1 MNIDT
6 SHSEVG
12 FKVKHLM
19 ISAVKGSFTTVMG
32 TAEGELD
39 NLNISVTI
47 DPTSINTNDEGRD
60 EHLKSSDFFQVK
72 NFPSIDFVA
81 SGVNI
86 NDPAIEGELTIKG
99 ITKPVVF
106 TMNYNGKGVDPW
118 GNVKHGFEIIGLI
131 NRNDFGLTWN
141 AALEAGG
148 VLVSEQVSL
157 NIDIQ
162 ALEVEL
168 MTSTD
173 AAQ

>member
-1 MNIDT
+1 MNIDA

-47 DPTSINTNDEGRD
+47 DPTSINTNDDNRD
-60 EHLKSSDFFQVK
+60 GHLKGADFFDVE

-81 SGVNI
+81 SNVNV
-86 NDPAIEGELTIKG
+86 NNGAITGEMTIKG
-99 ITKPVVF
+99 VTKEV
-106 TMNYNGKGVDPW
+106 TLALDYNGKGVDPW
-118 GNVKHGFEIIGLI
+118 GNVKHGFEISGKI
-131 NRNDFGLTWN
+131 NRTDFGLTWN

-148 VLVSEQVSL
+148 VLVSEDVTL
-157 NIDIQ
+157 TIDIQ
-162 ALEVEL
+162 AVEVSE
-168 MTSTD
+168 
-173 AAQ
+173 

>member
-1 MNIDT
+1 MKMNIDA

-19 ISAVKGSFTTVMG
+19 ISTVKGSFTTVMG

-47 DPTSINTNDEGRD
+47 DPTSINTNDENRD
-60 EHLKSSDFFQVK
+60 GHLKGADFFDVE

-81 SGVNI
+81 NNVNV
-86 NDPAIEGELTIKG
+86 NNGAITGEMTIKG
-99 ITKPVVF
+99 VTKEV
-106 TMNYNGKGVDPW
+106 TLALDYNGKGVDPW
-118 GNVKHGFEIIGLI
+118 GNVKHGFEISGKI

-148 VLVSEQVSL
+148 VLVSEEVAL
-157 NIDIQ
+157 TIDIQ
-162 ALEVEL
+162 AVEVAE
-168 MTSTD
+168 
-173 AAQ
+173 

>member
-1 MNIDT
+1 MNIDS

-47 DPTSINTNDEGRD
+47 DPTSINTNDENRD
-60 EHLKSSDFFQVK
+60 GHLKGADFFDVE

-81 SGVNI
+81 NNVNV
-86 NDPAIEGELTIKG
+86 NNGAITGEMTIKG
-99 ITKPVVF
+99 VTKEV
-106 TMNYNGKGVDPW
+106 TLALDYNGKGVDPW
-118 GNVKHGFEIIGLI
+118 GNVKHGFEISGKI

-148 VLVSEQVSL
+148 VLVSEEVAL
-157 NIDIQ
+157 TIDIQ
-162 ALEVEL
+162 AVEVAE
-168 MTSTD
+168 
-173 AAQ
+173 

>member
-1 MNIDT
+1 MKMNIDA

-19 ISAVKGSFTTVMG
+19 ISTVRGSFGTVMG
-32 TAEGELD
+32 SAEGELD

-81 SGVNI
+81 TGQNVHNRTI
-86 NDPAIEGELTIKG
+86 TGELTIKG
-99 ITKPVVF
+99 ITKEV
-106 TMNYNGKGVDPW
+106 TLGLDYNGKGVDPW
-118 GNVKHGFEIIGLI
+118 GNVKHGFEISGKI

-148 VLVSEQVSL
+148 VLVSEEVAL
-157 NIDIQ
+157 TIDIQ
-162 ALEVEL
+162 AVEVAE
-168 MTSTD
+168 
-173 AAQ
+173 

>member
-1 MNIDT
+1 MNIDA

-19 ISAVKGSFTTVMG
+19 ISTVKGSFTTVMG

-47 DPTSINTNDEGRD
+47 DPTSINTNDENRD
-60 EHLKSSDFFQVK
+60 GHLKGADFFDVE

-81 SGVNI
+81 SNVNV
-86 NDPAIEGELTIKG
+86 NNGAITGEMTIKG
-99 ITKPVVF
+99 VTKEV
-106 TMNYNGKGVDPW
+106 TLALDYNGKGVDPW
-118 GNVKHGFEIIGLI
+118 GNVKHGFEISGKI

-148 VLVSEQVSL
+148 VLVSEEVTL
-157 NIDIQ
+157 TIDVQ
-162 ALEVEL
+162 AVEVAE
-168 MTSTD
+168 
-173 AAQ
+173 

>member
-1 MNIDT
+1 MKMNIDA

-19 ISAVKGSFTTVMG
+19 ISTVKGSFTTVMG

-47 DPTSINTNDEGRD
+47 DPTSINTNDENRD
-60 EHLKSSDFFQVK
+60 GHLKGADFFDVE

-81 SGVNI
+81 SNVNV
-86 NDPAIEGELTIKG
+86 NNGAITGEMTIKG
-99 ITKPVVF
+99 VTKEV
-106 TMNYNGKGVDPW
+106 TLALDYNGKGVDPW
-118 GNVKHGFEIIGLI
+118 GNVKHGFEISGKI

-148 VLVSEQVSL
+148 VLVSEEVAL
-157 NIDIQ
+157 TIDIQ
-162 ALEVEL
+162 AVEVAE
-168 MTSTD
+168 
-173 AAQ
+173 

>member
-1 MNIDT
+1 MNIDA

-19 ISAVKGSFTTVMG
+19 ISTVKGSFTTVMG

-47 DPTSINTNDEGRD
+47 DPTSINTNDDNRD
-60 EHLKSSDFFQVK
+60 GHLKGADFFDVE

-81 SGVNI
+81 NNVNV
-86 NDPAIEGELTIKG
+86 NNGAITGEMTIKG
-99 ITKPVVF
+99 VTKEV
-106 TMNYNGKGVDPW
+106 TLALDYNGKGVDPW
-118 GNVKHGFEIIGLI
+118 GNVKHGFEISGKI

-148 VLVSEQVSL
+148 VLVSEEVAL
-157 NIDIQ
+157 TIDIQ
-162 ALEVEL
+162 AVEVAE
-168 MTSTD
+168 
-173 AAQ
+173 

>member
-1 MNIDT
+1 MKMNIDT

-19 ISAVKGSFTTVMG
+19 ISTVRGSFTTVMG

-81 SGVNI
+81 NNVNV
-86 NDPAIEGELTIKG
+86 NNGAITGEMTIKG
-99 ITKPVVF
+99 VTKEV
-106 TMNYNGKGVDPW
+106 TLALDYNGKGVDPW
-118 GNVKHGFEIIGLI
+118 GNVKHGFEISGKI

-148 VLVSEQVSL
+148 VLVSEEVTL
-157 NIDIQ
+157 TIDVQ
-162 ALEVEL
+162 AVEVAE
-168 MTSTD
+168 
-173 AAQ
+173 

>member
-1 MNIDT
+1 MKMNIDA

-19 ISAVKGSFTTVMG
+19 ISTVKGSFTTVMG

-81 SGVNI
+81 NNVNV
-86 NDPAIEGELTIKG
+86 NNGAITGEMTIKG
-99 ITKPVVF
+99 VTKEV
-106 TMNYNGKGVDPW
+106 TLALDYNGKGVDPW
-118 GNVKHGFEIIGLI
+118 GNVKHGFEISGKI

-148 VLVSEQVSL
+148 VLVSEEVTL
-157 NIDIQ
+157 TIDVQ
-162 ALEVEL
+162 AVEVAE
-168 MTSTD
+168 
-173 AAQ
+173 

>member
-1 MNIDT
+1 MKMNIDA

-19 ISAVKGSFTTVMG
+19 ISTVKGSFGTVMG

-81 SGVNI
+81 TGVNVH
-86 NDPAIEGELTIKG
+86 NRAITGEMTIKG
-99 ITKPVVF
+99 ITKEV
-106 TMNYNGKGVDPW
+106 TLALDYNGKGVDPW
-118 GNVKHGFEIIGLI
+118 GNVKHGFEISGKI

-148 VLVSEQVSL
+148 VLVSEEVTL
-157 NIDIQ
+157 TIDIQ
-162 ALEVEL
+162 AVEVAE
-168 MTSTD
+168 
-173 AAQ
+173 

>member
-1 MNIDT
+1 MNIDA

-19 ISAVKGSFTTVMG
+19 ISTVKGSFTTVMG

-47 DPTSINTNDEGRD
+47 DPTSINTNDENRD
-60 EHLKSSDFFQVK
+60 GHLKGADFFDVE

-81 SGVNI
+81 SNVNV
-86 NDPAIEGELTIKG
+86 NNGAITGEMTIKG
-99 ITKPVVF
+99 VTKEV
-106 TMNYNGKGVDPW
+106 TLALDYNGKGVDPW
-118 GNVKHGFEIIGLI
+118 GNVKHGFEISGKI

-148 VLVSEQVSL
+148 VLVSEEVAL
-157 NIDIQ
+157 TIDIQ
-162 ALEVEL
+162 AVEVAE
-168 MTSTD
+168 
-173 AAQ
+173 

>member
-1 MNIDT
+1 MKMNIDA

-47 DPTSINTNDEGRD
+47 DPTSINTNDENRD
-60 EHLKSSDFFQVK
+60 GHLKGADFFDVE

-81 SGVNI
+81 NNVNVNNGVI
-86 NDPAIEGELTIKG
+86 TGEMTIKG
-99 ITKPVVF
+99 ITKEV
-106 TMNYNGKGVDPW
+106 TLALDYNGKGVDPW
-118 GNVKHGFEIIGLI
+118 GNVKHGFEISGKI

-148 VLVSEQVSL
+148 VLVSEEVAL
-157 NIDIQ
+157 TIDIQ
-162 ALEVEL
+162 AVEVAE
-168 MTSTD
+168 
-173 AAQ
+173 

>member
-1 MNIDT
+1 MKMNIDT

-19 ISAVKGSFTTVMG
+19 ISTVKGSFTTVMG

-47 DPTSINTNDEGRD
+47 DPTSINTNDENRD
-60 EHLKSSDFFQVK
+60 GHLKGADFFDVE

-81 SGVNI
+81 SNVNV
-86 NDPAIEGELTIKG
+86 NNEAITGEMTIKG
-99 ITKPVVF
+99 ITKEV
-106 TMNYNGKGVDPW
+106 TLALDYNGKGVDPW
-118 GNVKHGFEIIGLI
+118 GNVKHGFEISGKI

-148 VLVSEQVSL
+148 VLVSEEVTL
-157 NIDIQ
+157 TIDVQ
-162 ALEVEL
+162 AVEVAE
-168 MTSTD
+168 
-173 AAQ
+173 

>member
-1 MNIDT
+1 MKMNIDA

-47 DPTSINTNDEGRD
+47 DPTSINTNDENRD
-60 EHLKSSDFFQVK
+60 GHLKGADFFDVE

-81 SGVNI
+81 SNVNV
-86 NDPAIEGELTIKG
+86 NNGAITGEMTIKG
-99 ITKPVVF
+99 VTKEV
-106 TMNYNGKGVDPW
+106 TLALDYNGKGVDPW
-118 GNVKHGFEIIGLI
+118 GNVKHGFEISGKI

-148 VLVSEQVSL
+148 VLVSEEVTL
-157 NIDIQ
+157 TIDIQ
-162 ALEVEL
+162 AVEVAE
-168 MTSTD
+168 
-173 AAQ
+173 

>member
-19 ISAVKGSFTTVMG
+19 ISTVKGSFTTVMG

-81 SGVNI
+81 NNVNV
-86 NDPAIEGELTIKG
+86 NNGAITGEMTIKG
-99 ITKPVVF
+99 VTKEV
-106 TMNYNGKGVDPW
+106 TLALDYNGKGVDPW
-118 GNVKHGFEIIGLI
+118 GNVKHGFEISGKI

-148 VLVSEQVSL
+148 VLVSEEVTL
-157 NIDIQ
+157 TIDVQ
-162 ALEVEL
+162 AVEVAE
-168 MTSTD
+168 
-173 AAQ
+173 

>member
-1 MNIDT
+1 MNIDA

-19 ISAVKGSFTTVMG
+19 ISTVKGSFTTVMG

-81 SGVNI
+81 SNVNV
-86 NDPAIEGELTIKG
+86 NNRAITGELTIKG
-99 ITKPVVF
+99 VTKEV
-106 TMNYNGKGVDPW
+106 TLALDYNGKGVDPW
-118 GNVKHGFEIIGLI
+118 GNVKHGFEISGKI

-148 VLVSEQVSL
+148 VLVSEEVAL
-157 NIDIQ
+157 TIDIQ
-162 ALEVEL
+162 AVEVAE
-168 MTSTD
+168 
-173 AAQ
+173 

>member
-1 MNIDT
+1 MKMNIDA

-47 DPTSINTNDEGRD
+47 DPTSINTNDDNRD
-60 EHLKSSDFFQVK
+60 GHLKGADFFDVE

-81 SGVNI
+81 SNVNVNNGVI
-86 NDPAIEGELTIKG
+86 TGEMTIKG
-99 ITKPVVF
+99 VTKEV
-106 TMNYNGKGVDPW
+106 TLALDYNGKGVDPW
-118 GNVKHGFEIIGLI
+118 GNVKHGFEISGKI
-131 NRNDFGLTWN
+131 NRTDFGLTWN

-148 VLVSEQVSL
+148 VLVSEEVAL
-157 NIDIQ
+157 TIDIQ
-162 ALEVEL
+162 AVEVAE
-168 MTSTD
+168 
-173 AAQ
+173 

>member
-1 MNIDT
+1 MKMNIDA

-47 DPTSINTNDEGRD
+47 DPTSINTNDENRD
-60 EHLKSSDFFQVK
+60 GHLKGADFFDVE

-81 SGVNI
+81 NNVNV
-86 NDPAIEGELTIKG
+86 NNGAITGEMTIKG
-99 ITKPVVF
+99 VTKEV
-106 TMNYNGKGVDPW
+106 TLALDYNGKGVDPW
-118 GNVKHGFEIIGLI
+118 GNVKHGFEISGKI

-148 VLVSEQVSL
+148 VLVSEEVTIT
-157 NIDIQ
+157 IDIQ
-162 ALEVEL
+162 AVEVAE
-168 MTSTD
+168 
-173 AAQ
+173 

>member
-1 MNIDT
+1 MNIDA

-47 DPTSINTNDEGRD
+47 DPTSINTNDDNRD
-60 EHLKSSDFFQVK
+60 GHLKGADFFDVE

-81 SGVNI
+81 SNVNV
-86 NDPAIEGELTIKG
+86 NNGAITGEMTIKG
-99 ITKPVVF
+99 VTKEV
-106 TMNYNGKGVDPW
+106 TLALDYNGKGVDPW
-118 GNVKHGFEIIGLI
+118 GNVKHGFEISGKI
-131 NRNDFGLTWN
+131 NRTDFGLTWN

-148 VLVSEQVSL
+148 VLVSEEVAL
-157 NIDIQ
+157 TIDIQ
-162 ALEVEL
+162 AVEVAE
-168 MTSTD
+168 
-173 AAQ
+173 